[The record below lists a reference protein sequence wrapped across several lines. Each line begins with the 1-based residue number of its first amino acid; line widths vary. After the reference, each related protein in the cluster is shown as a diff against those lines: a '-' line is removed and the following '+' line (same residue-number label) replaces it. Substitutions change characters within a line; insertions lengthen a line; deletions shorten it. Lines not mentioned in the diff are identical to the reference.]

1 MLKISNLKY
10 SILSLVC
17 ISLLLGL
24 SSCVYFNT
32 FYNAKRYY
40 KEGVK
45 ENEDNT
51 TGRPKTANYQKSID
65 SAARVVE
72 YYRDSKYVDDALLLM
87 GKSYYG
93 IQNYPKAKRKFEE
106 LLTNYPDSP
115 LTFEARLHL
124 GKTMIAM
131 RRPDQGINLLND
143 LWVDEKAPHEV
154 RLESRKT
161 QADYYFEKE
170 NYYQALSEYGKLLQI
185 AENKSERAN
194 IQYQIGECHFE
205 LEEFQNAE
213 EAYLLVLKEKPGR
226 LRRFEATYKR
236 ALTLQKQGD
245 LEGALAICEKL
256 LKKDIYFSYYDRV
269 NLAKAG
275 ILNELERVD
284 EAVELYQRII
294 ELYPRTET
302 SAEASYRLGQIY
314 LHHFEDFEKSEEYL
328 GKVRTEMGQSEFA
341 EESQLL
347 VDDLRYLR
355 TLITEI
361 DSVQADIDTLT
372 YRLEW
377 IAENPQGIPTDST
390 LTDTL
395 ETAIPDSAGLTE
407 VIPVS
412 ADSLSMLGKPSLP
425 GIPPGKSGRGVE
437 QQPGYVPPH
446 QPGFPEMPGR
456 PGYQPGMQTPR
467 LAAQQTLVL
476 PTDSAAVYER
486 INADR
491 EALASSRYRLA
502 EHLWSRFDNP
512 DSARI
517 ILSKL
522 AVQADYPD
530 LRARS
535 LLSLYY
541 LDVSESSD
549 STGSD
554 SILYVIHQE
563 FPESEYDR
571 WVRPLLG
578 LDPLPEPVDS
588 VAELFQAAEQLWL
601 EEEAPEVAI
610 ERYAQVIETWPDSE
624 WAPKALYAVAWVQ
637 ENILNDVTAALA
649 SYDSLIARYPNS
661 EYVAVAQ
668 KKTAPP
674 PPEVPDSV
682 AIGEDTTEVALLTSG
697 FGPVPPGSGPP
708 QIIGG
713 ERALQDAIDENR
725 LYPPVALEAEISGEV
740 IVQFT
745 VDTEGIPGNFQI
757 MREEPGGFDFGEM
770 AIQALQSV
778 NFKPGYTAGEYIEST
793 ATQLVRFTP

>member
-1 MLKISNLKY
+1 MLKILNLKY
-10 SILSLVC
+10 AILPLIC
-17 ISLLLGL
+17 ASLLLGL

-115 LTFEARLHL
+115 LTFEARLYL
-124 GKTMIAM
+124 GKTLIAM

-143 LWVDEKAPHEV
+143 LWVDEKVPHEV
-154 RLESRKT
+154 RLDSRKT
-161 QADYYFEKE
+161 QADYYFEKG

-185 AENKSERAN
+185 TENNSERAD

-213 EAYLLVLKEKPGR
+213 DAYLLVLKEKPGR

-236 ALTLQKQGD
+236 ALTLQMRGD

-256 LKKDIYFSYYDRV
+256 LKKDIYFSYYDRAH
-269 NLAKAG
+269 LAKAG
-275 ILNELERVD
+275 ILSELDRMD
-284 EAVELYQRII
+284 EAIELYQRII
-294 ELYPRTET
+294 KLYSGTET

-314 LHHFEDFEKSEEYL
+314 LHYSKDFEKSEEYL
-328 GKVRTEMGQSEFA
+328 GKVRTENGQSEFI
-341 EESQLL
+341 EEAQLL
-347 VDDLRYLR
+347 VNDLRYLR
-355 TLITEI
+355 TLMTGI
-361 DSVQADIDTLT
+361 DSMQADIDTLT

-377 IAENPQGIPTDST
+377 IAENPDEVTTDSSF
-390 LTDTL
+390 TDTL
-395 ETAIPDSAGLTE
+395 ETAAPDSAESLDNL
-407 VIPVS
+407 PAP
-412 ADSLSMLGKPSLP
+412 ADSLPMPGKPFSP
-425 GIPPGKSGRGVE
+425 GFPSGKSSKGME

-446 QPGFPEMPGR
+446 QPGYPQMPGQ

-467 LAAQQTLVL
+467 PMPQQVAAL
-476 PTDSAAVYER
+476 PTDSTEIYER
-486 INADR
+486 IDADR
-491 EALASSRYRLA
+491 EALASLRFRLA

-512 DSARI
+512 DSARV
-517 ILSKL
+517 ILNEL
-522 AVQADYPD
+522 AVETDYVD
-530 LRARS
+530 VRARS
-535 LLSLYY
+535 LLSLYH
-541 LDVSESSD
+541 LSAALSAD
-549 STGSD
+549 STGLD
-554 SILYVIHQE
+554 SLLFIIHQE
-563 FPESEYDR
+563 FLETEYDR

-578 LDPLPEPVDS
+578 LEPLPEPVDS
-588 VAELFQAAEQLWL
+588 AAELFRSAEQLWM
-601 EEEAPEVAI
+601 EEKAPEVAVEKYKQLPEI
-610 ERYAQVIETWPDSE
+610 WPDSE
-624 WAPKALYAVAWVQ
+624 WAPKALYAVAWIQ
-637 ENILNDVTAALA
+637 ENVLDDINSALA
-649 SYDSLIARYPNS
+649 SYDSLAARYPNS

-674 PPEVPDSV
+674 PPEIPDSV
-682 AIGEDTTEVALLTSG
+682 AVIEDTTGAAPLVSG

-713 ERALQDAIDENR
+713 ERALQDAIDQNR
-725 LYPPVALEAEISGEV
+725 LYPLVALEAEISGEV
-740 IVQFT
+740 IVRFT
-745 VDTEGIPGNFQI
+745 VDAQGIPGNFQI
-757 MREEPGGFDFGEM
+757 MREEPEGFDFGEM

-778 NFKPGYTAGEYIEST
+778 KFTPGYNDGEYIESP